1 LKLRFFCGI
10 EQRLSITPKTLAMI
24 AHLSKPFSAA
34 RLVSCLLLGMLSC
47 HALFAQSAN
56 EQPAQTQTSS
66 RKVKSNPPP
75 EYPELARKLNIT
87 GTARVLLTVASD
99 GSVTT
104 VKELGGNPVL
114 VAALVKAVKKWKYEP
129 ADHESEIEAKY
140 EFTQPR

>member
-1 LKLRFFCGI
+1 MCSRANFRSMISNSSKSL
-10 EQRLSITPKTLAMI
+10 LAAKM
-24 AHLSKPFSAA
+24 LF
-34 RLVSCLLLGMLSC
+34 CLLTLLCVSNTSV
-47 HALFAQSAN
+47 AQSAN

-75 EYPELARKLNIT
+75 EYPELARRMSIT
-87 GTARVLLTVASD
+87 GTARVLVTVAND

-129 ADHESEIEAKY
+129 ADHENEIEVKY
-140 EFTQPR
+140 EFTMPH